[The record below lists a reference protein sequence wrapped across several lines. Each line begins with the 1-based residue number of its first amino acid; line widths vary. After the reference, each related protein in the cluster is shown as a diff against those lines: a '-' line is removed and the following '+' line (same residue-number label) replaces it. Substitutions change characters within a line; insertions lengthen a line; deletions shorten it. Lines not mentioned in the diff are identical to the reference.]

1 MDGTIILFILTIA
14 GVASVLLYAV
24 KGLLEQ
30 SIEVIVSA
38 TRVWEACRRFRQPE
52 MPESVSNQVLAES
65 NRVAD
70 GVPQQN
76 PTSTPHAAQGR

>member
-1 MDGTIILFILTIA
+1 MDGTTILSILAIA
-14 GVASVLLYAV
+14 GVVSVLLYAV

-30 SIEVIVSA
+30 LIEVIVSA
-38 TRVWEACRRFRQPE
+38 TRARDAWRRFRQPE
-52 MPESVSNQVLAES
+52 MPESVSYQVLAEG
-65 NRVAD
+65 NRVTD